1 MVLVRIKDKRC
12 HVGYKIKFF
21 KTDTITDEVIQFI
34 KNHPKAYW
42 VECGDKTY
50 HNREELKEVLTQ
62 GNDDFFANRM
72 ETIE

>member
-42 VECGDKTY
+42 VDGNNEFY
-50 HNREELKEVLTQ
+50 HSREEFLEAYCK
-62 GNDDFFANRM
+62 
-72 ETIE
+72 